1 MRNTL
6 LSFDFQRSGLSTL
19 SAAVFLLLAAG
30 ALSSCSM
37 MQSSSST
44 TTQQPQTVSYT
55 QQTNSSGAMSAGQ
68 GAGSAL
74 INLYNQYKADGNK
87 FNYSNMQNILN
98 TLSLIS
104 NCEGL
109 KSNYKNTHYLKNF
122 GKGVIAS
129 SLGLVTQNNVQTV
142 TNSLVDMVKGSESV
156 QQVATQSQSTLN
168 SAIEYANTAS
178 QYAGA
183 IGNLLSLF
191 GQ

>member
-1 MRNTL
+1 MRNSL
-6 LSFDFQRSGLSTL
+6 LSL
-19 SAAVFLLLAAG
+19 SAVLFLLLAAG
-30 ALSSCSM
+30 GFSSCSM
-37 MQSSSST
+37 MQSSSSSS
-44 TTQQPQTVSYT
+44 QQSQTVSYT

-74 INLYNQYKADGNK
+74 IGLYNQYKADGNT

-109 KSNYKNTHYLKNF
+109 KSNYKNSNYLKNF

-156 QQVATQSQSTLN
+156 QQAATQSQSTLN

>member
-1 MRNTL
+1 MRISL
-6 LSFDFQRSGLSTL
+6 LSFSVSGLL
-19 SAAVFLLLAAG
+19 SLSLLAG
-30 ALSSCSM
+30 GLTGCSM
-37 MQSSSST
+37 MQNSST
-44 TTQQPQTVSYT
+44 STQQSQTTTYT
-55 QQTNSSGAMSAGQ
+55 QQSNSSEAVSAGQ
-68 GAGSAL
+68 GAGTAL

-87 FNYSNMQNILN
+87 FNYTNMQNVLN
-98 TLSLIS
+98 TLTLIS

-156 QQVATQSQSTLN
+156 QTTASQTQSTLN
-168 SAIEYANTAS
+168 SAIDYANTAS

-183 IGNLLSLF
+183 ISNLLSIF

>member
-1 MRNTL
+1 MKKI
-6 LSFDFQRSGLSTL
+6 
-19 SAAVFLLLAAG
+19 FLLVAVVMTAM
-30 ALSSCSM
+30 SCSM
-37 MQSSSST
+37 VQNTSSSS
-44 TTQQPQTVSYT
+44 QQPQTASYT
-55 QQTNSSGAMSAGQ
+55 QQSNTSEAMSAGQ
-68 GAGSAL
+68 GAGTAL
-74 INLYNQYKADGNK
+74 IGLYNQYKADGNT
-87 FNYSNMQNILN
+87 FNYTNMQNVLN

-109 KSNYKNTHYLKNF
+109 KSNYKNSNYLKNF

-142 TNSLVDMVKGSESV
+142 TNSLVDMVRGSESV
-156 QQVATQSQSTLN
+156 QQTATQTQSTIN
-168 SAIEYANTAS
+168 SAIQYANTAS

>member
-6 LSFDFQRSGLSTL
+6 LSFVFERSGLSTL
-19 SAAVFLLLAAG
+19 SAALFLLLAAG
-30 ALSSCSM
+30 GFSSCSM
-37 MQSSSST
+37 MQSSSSSS
-44 TTQQPQTVSYT
+44 QQSQTVSYT

-74 INLYNQYKADGNK
+74 IGLYNQYKADGNT

-109 KSNYKNTHYLKNF
+109 KSNYKNSNYLKNF

-156 QQVATQSQSTLN
+156 QQAATQSQSTLN